1 MRVNSC
7 TMFYQPISNTCMHCN
22 LHVSRQLANYLLK
35 ICGPKQHLIGLTP
48 TKSTSH
54 ETKIN

>member
-1 MRVNSC
+1 MRVNSY
-7 TMFYQPISNTCMHCN
+7 TMFYQPISDTHMHCK
-22 LHVSRQLANYLLK
+22 LHVSRQLANCLLK
-35 ICGPKQHLIGLTP
+35 IRGPKQHLIRL